1 MATSTA
7 TIILENVFVMF
18 LIVIILILI
27 FKKKLRR
34 SFY

>member
-7 TIILENVFVMF
+7 KIILENVFVMF
-18 LIVIILILI
+18 LIVITLILI

-34 SFY
+34 SFN